1 MFKPNK
7 YYQQNMQ
14 IDHHIVKKTIETR
27 LGGILRHIPL
37 VLVPL
42 LDHDI

>member
-27 LGGILRHIPL
+27 LGGILRHTIGSGTF
-37 VLVPL
+37 VGS
-42 LDHDI
+42 